1 MTLPRRGETR
11 MGKLFYLMGKS
22 AAGKDTLFEALAS
35 DPELGL
41 ARGVIYTTRPR
52 RDGEQEGVQ
61 YHFVTEED
69 LARMRREGRVLEERT
84 YQTVHGPWTYF
95 TADDGQLAKDGP
107 DVLMAG
113 TPESCAALRR
123 FYGDRLVP
131 LYLTLDD
138 GERLARALAR
148 ERAQTHPKYAELCRR
163 FLADEADHNPEALLA
178 AGVTKT
184 FDNTELDGCLAEL
197 KAYIRAQR

>member
-1 MTLPRRGETR
+1 MIIYHAEGFLSMKNCIYFAGSGQFSGPRLVPGWGFTETGQPRFGSGTGDGVLLDDRWPPSREAIGR
-11 MGKLFYLMGKS
+11 M
-22 AAGKDTLFEALAS
+22 AEALRGAPVVVCDFEKAPSPLLAS
-35 DPELGL
+35 LL
-41 ARGVIYTTRPR
+41 ARLEG
-52 RDGEQEGVQ
+52 QE
-61 YHFVTEED
+61 
-69 LARMRREGRVLEERT
+69 
-84 YQTVHGPWTYF
+84 TV
-95 TADDGQLAKDGP
+95 
-107 DVLMAG
+107 V
-113 TPESCAALRR
+113 PESCAALRR

>member
-1 MTLPRRGETR
+1 
-11 MGKLFYLMGKS
+11 
-22 AAGKDTLFEALAS
+22 
-35 DPELGL
+35 L

-95 TADDGQLAKDGP
+95 TADDGQLVEDGP